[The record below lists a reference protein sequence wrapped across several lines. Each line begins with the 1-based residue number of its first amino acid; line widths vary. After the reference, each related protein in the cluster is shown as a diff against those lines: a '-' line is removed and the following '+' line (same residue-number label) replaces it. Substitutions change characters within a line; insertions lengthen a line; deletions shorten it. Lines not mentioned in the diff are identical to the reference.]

1 MSSKEAAK
9 QCAAAPKDDRVAD
22 VVMEEVE
29 EVVMVE
35 GEELVTVVVDD
46 VVLEMIGVNDDDV
59 GRSR

>member
-9 QCAAAPKDDRVAD
+9 QCAAAPKDDRAAD
-22 VVMEEVE
+22 VTEEAE

-46 VVLEMIGVNDDDV
+46 VVLEMIGFNDDDV
-59 GRSR
+59 DRSR

>member
-9 QCAAAPKDDRVAD
+9 QCAAAPKDDRAAD
-22 VVMEEVE
+22 VVTEEVE

-35 GEELVTVVVDD
+35 GEELVTVVDD
-46 VVLEMIGVNDDDV
+46 VVLEVIGVNDDDV